1 MNLMVRRNT
10 HKKNT
15 SACLCSILKKGTIY
29 TSTEGASLPVKPS
42 WQTAVKKNTHYPASR
57 FFSLALLL
65 AFTKSFASLVS
76 RIVGLFYEPR
86 GQQPKSSFQTA
97 TLPALFQQ
105 SYITLRELA
114 GLGE

>member
-1 MNLMVRRNT
+1 MNLIVRRKHT

-15 SACLCSILKKGTIY
+15 SACLCSILKKGSGGCQSVGQTIMANCGKKKY
-29 TSTEGASLPVKPS
+29 SLPS
-42 WQTAVKKNTHYPASR
+42 EQIFLSGMA
-57 FFSLALLL
+57 L

-76 RIVGLFYEPR
+76 RVVGLFYTPR

-105 SYITLRELA
+105 SYVTLRELA
-114 GLGE
+114 GVGE